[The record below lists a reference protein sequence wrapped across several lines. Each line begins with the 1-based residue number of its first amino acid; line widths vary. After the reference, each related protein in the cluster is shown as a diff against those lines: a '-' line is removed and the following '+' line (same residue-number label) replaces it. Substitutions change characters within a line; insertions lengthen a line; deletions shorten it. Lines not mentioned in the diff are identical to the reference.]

1 VTSFADRFAPFD
13 LAYLDAASQGPLPLA
28 AVRAGREALALKERP
43 YRIPSGLAL
52 TLTAEVRAL
61 YSRLFSCREEAVA
74 LTTGAGAAV
83 NAVARGLDWKE
94 GDEVVLPDGEFP
106 SNDWPWRL
114 LARCGVRVVRVKPP
128 ERAIAVTAE
137 GLAAAVTPRTR
148 VVAFAHV
155 SYLHGGRLDPAPVVA
170 AARAAGALTVVDG
183 SQAAGAVPFDFGASG
198 VDVYTACAYK
208 HLLGPYGSAVAL
220 FSPAALERL
229 GSGDLAWQ
237 SVKGSED
244 VSRLPRGELELRP
257 GAVRFDAHEAA
268 SFGNLMPLA
277 DSLRL
282 ILEATPH
289 GVQAHAR
296 ALGDRILA
304 KLPAAFVPAS
314 PLEPVQRSHIVCVA
328 GRDPRATAAAHARLL
343 AAKIQVALRG
353 DRLRISPHL
362 HNSDADVERLLAV
375 LASE

>member
-1 VTSFADRFAPFD
+1 MTSFADRFAPFD

-137 GLAAAVTPRTR
+137 GLAAALTPRTR

-170 AARAAGALTVVDG
+170 AARAAGALTLVDG

-268 SFGNLMPLA
+268 THPRQAAGR
-277 DSLRL
+277 LRPG
-282 ILEATPH
+282 EP
-289 GVQAHAR
+289 AR
-296 ALGDRILA
+296 AR
-304 KLPAAFVPAS
+304 PAQPHLV
-314 PLEPVQRSHIVCVA
+314 R
-328 GRDPRATAAAHARLL
+328 GRPRPSRHGRRPRAAPRCQDSGCVTGRSATHLAPSSQFGRRRRAPARRPRER
-343 AAKIQVALRG
+343 VSGSPRG
-353 DRLRISPHL
+353 
-362 HNSDADVERLLAV
+362 
-375 LASE
+375 ASRRGG